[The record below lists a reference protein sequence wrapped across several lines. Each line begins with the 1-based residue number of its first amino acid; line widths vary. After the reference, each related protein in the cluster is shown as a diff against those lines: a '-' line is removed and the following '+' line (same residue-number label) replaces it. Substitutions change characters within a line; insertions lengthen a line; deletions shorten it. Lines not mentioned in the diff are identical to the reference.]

1 MNSKMNIRINEKFN
15 SLKTDILAE
24 LKDQIKNVLAEVPKE
39 EFRKREELES
49 TVSVLQEHVRHY
61 QNQVNELKA

>member
-24 LKDQIKNVLAEVPKE
+24 LKDQIKNVLVEVPKE